1 MSECCCFGVEQRG
14 DGSVVVAAQG
24 EAEVSIERF
33 APGRAES
40 AAVVQFVRQ
49 RSRAPRVCVA
59 ATGERSL
66 GLALAF
72 GQLPEAEVILIRP
85 AAIPRRS
92 EAKASSSDE
101 GVAVALAQYARR
113 AA

>member
-1 MSECCCFGVEQRG
+1 MSECCFGIEQRG
-14 DGSVVVAAQG
+14 DGSVVVAAQSD
-24 EAEVSIERF
+24 EDLSIERF
-33 APGRAES
+33 TPGRAES
-40 AAVVQFVRQ
+40 AAVVRFVRQ

-72 GQLPEAEVILIRP
+72 GELPEAEVTLIRP
-85 AAIPRRS
+85 AALPRRS
-92 EAKASSSDE
+92 EPKASPSDE
-101 GVAVALAQYARR
+101 GVAVALARYARR

>member
-1 MSECCCFGVEQRG
+1 MSGCCFGVEQRT
-14 DGSVVVAAQG
+14 DGSIVVAAQS
-24 EAEVSIERF
+24 AEDLSIERF

-49 RSRAPRVCVA
+49 RSCAPRVCVA

-66 GLALAF
+66 GLALAL

-85 AAIPRRS
+85 AALPRRS
-92 EAKASSSDE
+92 ERAASSGGES
-101 GVAVALAQYARR
+101 VAVALAQYARR

>member
-1 MSECCCFGVEQRG
+1 MSECCFGVEQRG
-14 DGSVVVAAQG
+14 DGSVVVAAQSD
-24 EAEVSIERF
+24 EDLSIERF

-40 AAVVQFVRQ
+40 SAVVRFVRQ

-72 GQLPEAEVILIRP
+72 GDLPDAEVILIRP
-85 AAIPRRS
+85 AALPRAS
-92 EAKASSSDE
+92 EATVQSASDDSM
-101 GVAVALAQYARR
+101 VLALARYARR
-113 AA
+113 VA

>member
-1 MSECCCFGVEQRG
+1 
-14 DGSVVVAAQG
+14 VVAAQSD
-24 EAEVSIERF
+24 EDLSIERF

-40 AAVVQFVRQ
+40 SAVVRFVRQ
-49 RSRAPRVCVA
+49 RSRAPRGCVT

-72 GQLPEAEVILIRP
+72 GDLPEAEVILIRP
-85 AAIPRRS
+85 AALPRRS
-92 EAKASSSDE
+92 EPTASSSDE
-101 GVAVALAQYARR
+101 GVAVALARYARR

>member
-1 MSECCCFGVEQRG
+1 MSECCFGVEQRG
-14 DGSVVVAAQG
+14 DGSIVVAAQSD
-24 EAEVSIERF
+24 EDLSIERF
-33 APGRAES
+33 TPGRADS
-40 AAVVQFVRQ
+40 SAVVRFVRQ

-72 GQLPEAEVILIRP
+72 GELPEAEVILIRP

-92 EAKASSSDE
+92 EAKASSSDD

>member
-14 DGSVVVAAQG
+14 DGSIVVAAQG

-72 GQLPEAEVILIRP
+72 GQLPEAEVILVRP

-92 EAKASSSDE
+92 EVKASSSDE